1 MTIASQIMGLW
12 ILSLCA
18 ALLAGI
24 LLDRGWTGK

>member
-18 ALLAGI
+18 VLLAGI
-24 LLDRGWTGK
+24 LLERGWAEK